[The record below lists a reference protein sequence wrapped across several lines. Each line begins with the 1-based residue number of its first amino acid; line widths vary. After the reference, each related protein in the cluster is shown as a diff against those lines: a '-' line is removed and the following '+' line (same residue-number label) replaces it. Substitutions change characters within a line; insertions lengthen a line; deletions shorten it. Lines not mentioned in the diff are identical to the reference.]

1 MPWSCEENCIL
12 HDLIS
17 ANAVAIR
24 LEPMLNTGDIF
35 NRHFGFQ
42 TWNVSK
48 YCSSYLLLIKISII
62 INKLLLLLYIQVCR
76 DRRRVGSFKP
86 RALAL
91 LKINPGPRFKRPE
104 IDAGEYLWQR
114 LSIAIIS
121 GNVVPFQATFASGW
135 YFIRGD
141 ALDMQKKSLFRSQ

>member
-1 MPWSCEENCIL
+1 MPCSCEENCTL

-76 DRRRVGSFKP
+76 DRRRF
-86 RALAL
+86 
-91 LKINPGPRFKRPE
+91 
-104 IDAGEYLWQR
+104 
-114 LSIAIIS
+114 
-121 GNVVPFQATFASGW
+121 FQATGFGITKNKSRTPVQETRDR
-135 YFIRGD
+135 RGRI
-141 ALDMQKKSLFRSQ
+141 SLATIEYCHNKWQCGSVCRRHLPQDDTSLEVML